1 MARRVRDKN
10 LESRAARAKL
20 KRSGKPYY
28 KSIGAGLHVGYR
40 KGARAGKWVVRSYA
54 GASTYKVTTIAI
66 ADDVADADGTNVL
79 DFWGAQERAWKLS
92 KNPERPSGPYKVK
105 DAIADYLVTLDGRAS
120 YMDTKQRLGAYAL
133 PSLGDRH
140 VDRLTASTLK
150 EWHRHLAKLPPR
162 IRTKKGAP
170 KQKHREIDPHDPEE
184 VRKRRV
190 SANRVLGLL
199 KAALNHAFN
208 ESKVAS
214 DTEWRRVKPFPKVN
228 RSRAA
233 YLDVP
238 QCKRL
243 INAADPDFRSLVR
256 AALETGARYGELGR
270 LRVEDFNRDSG
281 TLRIHLSKS
290 GDSRHIVLTE
300 EGHAFFG
307 ELVAGRAGGEL
318 MFGRKWTPS
327 QQARPMRAA
336 CERGKIDPPVGF
348 HQLRHTWASLAV
360 MNGTPLP
367 VVARNLG
374 HTDTRMVETHY
385 GHLAQSYVTDAIRA
399 GAPRFGFKKSNVES
413 LR

>member
-20 KRSGKPYY
+20 KPSGKPYY
-28 KSIGAGLHVGYR
+28 KVIGSGLHVGYR
-40 KGARAGKWVVRSYA
+40 KGKRAGKWVVRSYA
-54 GASTYKVTTIAI
+54 GASTYKVATIGT
-66 ADDVADADGTNVL
+66 ADDVAHADGATVL
-79 DFWGAQERAWKLS
+79 DFWQAQEKAWTLS
-92 KNPERPSGPYKVK
+92 KSPERPSGPYKVK
-105 DAIADYLVTLDGRAS
+105 DAIADYLVTLEGRAS
-120 YMDTKQRLGAYAL
+120 YADTKQRLAAYV
-133 PSLGDRH
+133 PREIDDKH
-140 VDRLTASTLK
+140 VSALTASTLRT
-150 EWHRHLAKLPPR
+150 WHKNLAKLPPR
-162 IRTKKGAP
+162 VRTKNGNEQRTRKVDLG
-170 KQKHREIDPHDPEE
+170 DPEE
-184 VRKRRV
+184 VRRRKV
-190 SANRVLGLL
+190 SANRILGLL
-199 KAALNHAFN
+199 KAALNHAFT
-208 ESKVAS
+208 EGKVAS

-233 YLDVP
+233 YLDVA

-243 INAADPDFRSLVR
+243 INAADSDFRPLVR
-256 AALETGARYGELGR
+256 AALETGARYGELCR

-281 TLRIHLSKS
+281 TLRIQLSKT

-300 EGHAFFG
+300 EGQAFFA
-307 ELVAGRAGGEL
+307 ELVAGRGGSDP
-318 MFGRKWTPS
+318 MFRRKWTPS

-336 CERGKIDPPVGF
+336 CVRAKIDPPIGF
-348 HQLRHTWASLAV
+348 HGLRHTWASLAV

-413 LR
+413 LH